1 MCRTTVT
8 FRARGRSSATVPAPR
23 VLQGAL
29 LGALLVA
36 AGGRAAP
43 DLPTP
48 QTPRAALHS
57 GHGQRHTGASSSG
70 SGRQVVLQLRGP
82 GGKARGLG

>member
-8 FRARGRSSATVPAPR
+8 FHARGRSSATAPAPR

-36 AGGRAAP
+36 AGAPAGGPAAP
-43 DLPTP
+43 DHPRP

-57 GHGQRHTGASSSG
+57 GHGQRQSGASSSH
-70 SGRQVVLQLRGP
+70 SGRQVVLQLRG
-82 GGKARGLG
+82 A